1 MTSSKRMAGLIGPT
15 LVAITTSEMM
25 HPHIWDAMIAPVTY
39 QAGALVFVAGLAIV
53 RVHNRWTRSWTVLVT
68 LVGWLAVFGG
78 LFRMFA
84 PELAQRSA
92 QNISAVFAVQ
102 IGLLAIGIVLTFNGY
117 RRVGQKA
124 VGS

>member
-1 MTSSKRMAGLIGPT
+1 MAGLIGPT

-68 LVGWLAVFGG
+68 LVGWFAVFGG